1 MAQVWVSEARKLISC
16 HAIEDG
22 ERFCFA
28 FESDFSVFLLR
39 LLEQSFPNMKRPQ
52 QNPPPPG
59 SPREALPASIPGI
72 SARRSRESHGF

>member
-39 LLEQSFPNMKRPQ
+39 LLEQSFRIMYSPELYTA
-52 QNPPPPG
+52 PPG
-59 SPREALPASIPGI
+59 FLREALSASIPGI
-72 SARRSRESHGF
+72 SARWLRESRGF

>member
-28 FESDFSVFLLR
+28 FESDFSVFPLR
-39 LLEQSFPNMKRPQ
+39 LLEQSFRIM
-52 QNPPPPG
+52 
-59 SPREALPASIPGI
+59 
-72 SARRSRESHGF
+72 

>member
-28 FESDFSVFLLR
+28 FDSDFSVFLLR
-39 LLEQSFPNMKRPQ
+39 LLEQSFRIM
-52 QNPPPPG
+52 
-59 SPREALPASIPGI
+59 
-72 SARRSRESHGF
+72 